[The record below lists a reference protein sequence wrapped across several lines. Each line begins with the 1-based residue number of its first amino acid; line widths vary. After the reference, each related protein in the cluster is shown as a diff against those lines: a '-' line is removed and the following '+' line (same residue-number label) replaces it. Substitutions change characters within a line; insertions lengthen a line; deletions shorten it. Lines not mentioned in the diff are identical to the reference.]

1 MGFLKRLFG
10 GGEEQRREPERSRE
24 TVRLSPEEQRR
35 TTDEEAIARYRY
47 LIRTAPPEAI
57 EQAHAEAFAR
67 LTPEQRRQVL
77 EELSKELPPHE
88 RVGRDDPQSLARM
101 ATRAEIRQPGVVERI
116 FVPTPMMGGYGMM
129 GGGLFGGGFMSSL
142 AGAFVGSMIAQGLYD
157 SFNDIPSLG
166 DNAVDPGADGTG
178 GTEVGYDQP
187 VDAQGD
193 NAGDMVGDYGA
204 YGEAGGDI
212 GTDLE
217 GDLGGDFGDFGGDF
231 GGGEF

>member
-1 MGFLKRLFG
+1 MGFLQRLFG
-10 GGEEQRREPERSRE
+10 DGEEQRPEPERARE
-24 TVRLSPEEQRR
+24 TARLSPEDQQRAADEQ
-35 TTDEEAIARYRY
+35 AIARYRY

-88 RVGRDDPQSLARM
+88 RVQRDDPQSLARM

-116 FVPTPMMGGYGMM
+116 FVPTPMMGGFGMM

-142 AGAFVGSMIAQGLYD
+142 AGAFVGSMVAQGLYD
-157 SFNDIPSLG
+157 SMTDVPALG
-166 DNAVDPGADGTG
+166 DNAVDPGADAGA

-187 VDAQGD
+187 VDAQADYSGD
-193 NAGDMVGDYGA
+193 MAGDVGA
-204 YGEAGGDI
+204 YGEPGGDF
-212 GTDLE
+212 GT
-217 GDLGGDFGDFGGDF
+217 DLGGDFGDFGGDF

>member
-10 GGEEQRREPERSRE
+10 GEEEQRREPERARE
-24 TVRLSPEEQRR
+24 TVRLSPQEQRR

-67 LTPEQRRQVL
+67 LTPEQRRKVL
-77 EELSKELPPHE
+77 EELSKELPPYE
-88 RVGRDDPQSLARM
+88 RIERDDPQSLARM

-116 FVPTPMMGGYGMM
+116 FVPMPMMGGYGMM

-166 DNAVDPGADGTG
+166 DNAVDLGADGIG

-193 NAGDMVGDYGA
+193 YGGDYGA
-204 YGEAGGDI
+204 YGEAGSDL

-217 GDLGGDFGDFGGDF
+217 PDLGVDFGDFGGDF

>member
-10 GGEEQRREPERSRE
+10 GEEEPRREPEQARE

-35 TTDEEAIARYRY
+35 TTDEEALARYRY

-157 SFNDIPSLG
+157 SFNDIPSLS
-166 DNAVDPGADGTG
+166 DNAVDPGAGGID

-187 VDAQGD
+187 ADAQGD
-193 NAGDMVGDYGA
+193 YGA
-204 YGEAGGDI
+204 FGEAGGDL

>member
-1 MGFLKRLFG
+1 LFG
-10 GGEEQRREPERSRE
+10 GEEEPRREPEQARE
-24 TVRLSPEEQRR
+24 TVRLSPQEQRR
-35 TTDEEAIARYRY
+35 ATDEEAIARYRY

-67 LTPEQRRQVL
+67 LTPEQRRKVL
-77 EELSKELPPHE
+77 EELSKELPPYE
-88 RVGRDDPQSLARM
+88 RIERDDPQSLARM

-116 FVPTPMMGGYGMM
+116 FVPMPMMGGYGMM

-166 DNAVDPGADGTG
+166 DNAVDLGADGIG

-193 NAGDMVGDYGA
+193 YGGDYGA
-204 YGEAGGDI
+204 YGEAGGDL

-217 GDLGGDFGDFGGDF
+217 ADLGGDFGDFGGDF